1 MKSAM
6 PTYLG
11 LNSCKTD
18 TESDFNDFYEEVK
31 GDKFKATCH
40 DHRDSCV
47 FMTPSNKNPCLTSP
61 YSS

>member
-1 MKSAM
+1 MKSPM

-47 FMTPSNKNPCLTSP
+47 FLTSSNKNPG
-61 YSS
+61 